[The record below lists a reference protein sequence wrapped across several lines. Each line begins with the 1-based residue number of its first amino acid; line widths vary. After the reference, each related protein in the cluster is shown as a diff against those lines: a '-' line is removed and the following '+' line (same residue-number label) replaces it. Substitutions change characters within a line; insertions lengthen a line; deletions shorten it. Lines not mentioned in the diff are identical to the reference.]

1 MATTINKR
9 CIKHPNT
16 FSLSRGKTLVA
27 DEIESINQSIRLIL
41 STSRGELFGDPTFGS
56 RLKEMLFD
64 YAGQSFSREI
74 QQLIYEELTE
84 QEPRII
90 IKPEFVT
97 ITYDKTTVT
106 IHITYELKYTD
117 ITSEFTY
124 ITQIQEGD

>member
-1 MATTINKR
+1 MATINKR

-16 FSLSRGKTLVA
+16 FSLSRGKTLLS
-27 DEIESINQSIRLIL
+27 DEIESINQSIGLIL

-64 YAGQSFSREI
+64 FTGPSFSREI
-74 QQLIYEELTE
+74 QQTIYEELSA

-90 IKPEFVT
+90 VRPESIS
-97 ITYDKTTVT
+97 ITYEKTTVT

-117 ITSEFTY
+117 ITSEFSY